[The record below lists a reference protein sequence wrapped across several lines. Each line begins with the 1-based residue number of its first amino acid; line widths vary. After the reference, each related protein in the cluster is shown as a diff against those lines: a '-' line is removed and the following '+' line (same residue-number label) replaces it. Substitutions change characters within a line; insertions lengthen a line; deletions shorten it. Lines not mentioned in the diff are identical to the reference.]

1 MQEVNLPDI
10 QKQDHP
16 VVQQHLYP
24 VVRKRAGMTRQDAL
38 EPLTERSVA
47 ADDGQAKQGDICL
60 FHRSVVALVTSL
72 LP

>member
-24 VVRKRAGMTRQDAL
+24 VVRNRTRTTRQSAL
-38 EPLTERSVA
+38 GPLTERSVA
-47 ADDGQAKQGDICL
+47 ADDGQPEQGGIFL
-60 FHRSVVALVTSL
+60 FDGSVVVLVSGL